1 MYEFAPGRKQSVSTE
16 VCQVIFMSVK
26 RIRVTAIS
34 VACAAI
40 LSFGLPVGAQTTY
53 QKPPKEILDVMNA
66 PVVPTGTVSPSGDYM
81 IISRQVGYPTIADL
95 AQPMLRLAAIRI
107 NPATSGPHN
116 VPSFTDF
123 VVKRISDG
131 KEVKVALP
139 AEGRFSPPRWSPDG
153 KRFIFTQTT
162 RDAIRLWT
170 GDTTGAIHMVPEVH
184 INAVLAGGG
193 GRGGGG
199 GGCEWMGG
207 STKLLCKTVVAGGR
221 NSPPPTAKVPLGP
234 HVEESFGRSTSVAT
248 LEDLLT
254 NAHDED
260 LFDYYATSQIATIDL
275 ADNKVTPIGKPAIYA
290 GLNVSP
296 DGKYILET
304 HLHRQDGHYSYLL
317 GWNSFPRETEILDL
331 EGRVVFKVVSIPLED
346 NLQRGVQFAGRRD
359 ITWKPTDPAS
369 LVWAEALDGGD
380 SRKQVP
386 QRDKVMWL
394 KAPFKADPSELLRT
408 ENRFGGISWGER
420 PDFAMYRESNMRPRR
435 TRTYFFNPQNPAEAP
450 KLAWDLNSD
459 DRYKNPG
466 NPMNRELA
474 NGHPAARQE
483 GDFIFLEGMGSGPDG
498 DHPFVDKFNVKT
510 LTAERLFQCP
520 DKAYENVVALLT
532 PDGSKFMTRHESPT
546 DVPNYFVHTA
556 GSTDAKAFTHFAD
569 PTPQIRGIHRELVK
583 YTRADG
589 IPLSMWV
596 YTPADYKPG
605 TRLPAVFWAYPR
617 EIASADLAG
626 EVTGSQYR
634 FTTIRGYSELYFLL
648 EGYVVLDDDN
658 AMPVVTPKGGDP
670 EKVNDTYI
678 DQIVEDAKAAVAKAA
693 DMGVIDPKR
702 VGVGGHSYGA
712 FMTANLMTH
721 SDIFRAAIAE
731 SGAYNRTLTPFE
743 FQSERRTIWE
753 VPDTYLKMSPFMFA
767 DKLKA
772 PILLIHG
779 EADDNPGTF
788 PIQSERFYRAI
799 KGNGGNVRYVTL
811 PLEAHG
817 YQAKETLED
826 VVWEKLTWFNKWVK
840 NADANTPAAATTS
853 GASNK

>member
-1 MYEFAPGRKQSVSTE
+1 MGRWKMLVSA
-16 VCQVIFMSVK
+16 K
-26 RIRVTAIS
+26 PIRVNLIAVIC
-34 VACAAI
+34 VAAGI
-40 LSFGLPVGAQTTY
+40 LSFGLPVGAQTSY

-66 PVVPTGTVSPSGDYM
+66 PVVPTGTVNPTGDYM

-116 VPSFTDF
+116 VASFTDF
-123 VVKRISDG
+123 VIKRISDG
-131 KEVKVALP
+131 KETKITLP
-139 AEGRFSPPRWSPDG
+139 GDGRFSPPRWSPDG

-162 RDAIRLWT
+162 RTAIQLWT
-170 GDTTGAIHMVPEVH
+170 GDTSGAIHVVPGVH

-193 GRGGGG
+193 GRGGAGG

-207 STKLLCKTVVAGGR
+207 STRVLCKTIVADGR
-221 NSPPPTAKVPLGP
+221 TAPPPTAKVPVGP
-234 HVEESFGRSTSVAT
+234 HVEESFGRATVVAT
-248 LEDLLT
+248 LEDLLQ

-260 LFDYYATSQIATIDL
+260 LFDYYATSQIATVDL
-275 ADNKVTPIGKPAIYA
+275 PTGKVAPVGKPAIYS
-290 GLNVSP
+290 GVSSSP
-296 DGKYILET
+296 DGKYILVT

-317 GWNSFPRETEILDL
+317 GWNSFPRDIEVRDL
-331 EGRVVFKVVSIPLED
+331 EGRVVYKVASIPLED
-346 NLQRGVQFAGRRD
+346 NLPARGGIWPGPRD
-359 ITWKPTDPAS
+359 ISWKSTDPAT

-380 SRKQVP
+380 PQKKVP
-386 QRDKVMWL
+386 QRDKVMWI
-394 KAPFKADPSELLRT
+394 KAPFKGDATELFRT
-408 ENRFGGISWGER
+408 EFRFGGISWGEH
-420 PDFAMYRESNMRPRR
+420 PDFAIYRESNMRPRR
-435 TRTYFFNPQNPAEAP
+435 TRTYFFNPMNPSEAP

-466 NPMNRELA
+466 NPMSRELP
-474 NGHPAARQE
+474 NGHTVVRQQ
-483 GDFIFLEGMGSGPDG
+483 GDSIFMDGMGAGPEG
-498 DHPFVDKFNVKT
+498 DHPFVDKVNVKT
-510 LTAERLFQCP
+510 MGAERLFQCP
-520 DKAYENVVALLT
+520 EKAYETVVAMLS
-532 PDGSKFMTRHESPT
+532 PDGTKLMTRHESAS
-546 DVPNYFVHTA
+546 DVPNYFLRTA

-583 YTRADG
+583 YKRADG

-596 YTPADYKPG
+596 YTPANYKPG

-626 EVTGSQYR
+626 QVTGSQDR

-658 AMPVVTPKGGDP
+658 AMPVVTPQGGNP
-670 EKVNDTYI
+670 ENVNDTYI
-678 DQIVEDAKAAVAKAA
+678 DQIVEDARAAVAKA
-693 DMGVIDPKR
+693 DEMGLIDPKR

-712 FMTANLMTH
+712 FMTANLMAH
-721 SDIFRAAIAE
+721 STVFRAAIAE

-743 FQSERRTIWE
+743 FQSERRTIWQ

-767 DKLKA
+767 DKVKA

-779 EADDNPGTF
+779 EADDNSGTF

-817 YQAKETLED
+817 YQAKETLEH
-826 VVWEKLTWFNKWVK
+826 VVWEKLTWFDKWVK
-840 NADANTPAAATTS
+840 NADANSPATATTS
-853 GASNK
+853 STPNK

>member
-1 MYEFAPGRKQSVSTE
+1 MGRWKMLVSA
-16 VCQVIFMSVK
+16 K
-26 RIRVTAIS
+26 PIRVNLIAVIC
-34 VACAAI
+34 VAAGI
-40 LSFGLPVGAQTTY
+40 LSFGLPVGAQTSY

-66 PVVPTGTVSPSGDYM
+66 PVVPTGTVNPTGDYM

-116 VPSFTDF
+116 VASFTDF
-123 VVKRISDG
+123 VIKRISDG
-131 KEVKVALP
+131 KETKITLP
-139 AEGRFSPPRWSPDG
+139 GDGRFSPPRWSPDG

-162 RDAIRLWT
+162 RTAIQLWT
-170 GDTTGAIHMVPEVH
+170 GDTSGAIHVVPGVH

-193 GRGGGG
+193 GRGGAGG

-207 STKLLCKTVVAGGR
+207 STRVLCKTIVADGR
-221 NSPPPTAKVPLGP
+221 TAPPPTAKVPVGP
-234 HVEESFGRSTSVAT
+234 HVEESFGRATVVAT
-248 LEDLLT
+248 LEDLLQ

-260 LFDYYATSQIATIDL
+260 LFDYYATSQIATVDL
-275 ADNKVTPIGKPAIYA
+275 PTGKVAPVGKPAIYS
-290 GLNVSP
+290 GVSSSP
-296 DGKYILET
+296 DGKYILVT

-317 GWNSFPRETEILDL
+317 GWNSFPRDIEVRDL
-331 EGRVVFKVVSIPLED
+331 EGRVVYKVASIPLED
-346 NLQRGVQFAGRRD
+346 NLPARGGIWPGPRD
-359 ITWKPTDPAS
+359 ISWKSTDPAT

-380 SRKQVP
+380 PQKKVP
-386 QRDKVMWL
+386 QRDKVMWI
-394 KAPFKADPSELLRT
+394 KAPFKGDATELFRT
-408 ENRFGGISWGER
+408 EFRFGGISWGEH
-420 PDFAMYRESNMRPRR
+420 PDFAIYRESNMRPRR
-435 TRTYFFNPQNPAEAP
+435 TRTYFFNPTNLSEAP

-466 NPMNRELA
+466 NPMSRELP
-474 NGHPAARQE
+474 NGHTVVRQQ
-483 GDFIFLEGMGSGPDG
+483 GDSIFMDGMGAGPEG
-498 DHPFVDKFNVKT
+498 DHPFVDKVNVKT
-510 LTAERLFQCP
+510 MGAERLFQCP
-520 DKAYENVVALLT
+520 EKAYETVVAMLS
-532 PDGSKFMTRHESPT
+532 PDGTKLMTRHESAS
-546 DVPNYFVHTA
+546 DVPNYFLRTA

-583 YTRADG
+583 YKRADG

-596 YTPADYKPG
+596 YTPANYKPG

-626 EVTGSQYR
+626 QVTGSQDR

-658 AMPVVTPKGGDP
+658 AMPVVTPQGGNP
-670 EKVNDTYI
+670 ENVNDTYI
-678 DQIVEDAKAAVAKAA
+678 DQIVEDARAAVAKA
-693 DMGVIDPKR
+693 DEMGLIDPKR

-712 FMTANLMTH
+712 FMTANLMAH
-721 SDIFRAAIAE
+721 STVFRAAIAE

-743 FQSERRTIWE
+743 FQSERRTIWQ

-767 DKLKA
+767 DKVKA

-779 EADDNPGTF
+779 EADDNSGTF

-817 YQAKETLED
+817 YQAKETLEH
-826 VVWEKLTWFNKWVK
+826 VVWEKLTWFDKWVK
-840 NADANTPAAATTS
+840 NADANSPATATTS
-853 GASNK
+853 STPNK

>member
-1 MYEFAPGRKQSVSTE
+1 MD
-16 VCQVIFMSVK
+16 VK
-26 RIRVTAIS
+26 RIRVTAIA
-34 VACAAI
+34 VVCAAVAI
-40 LSFGLPVGAQTTY
+40 LAYGIPVSAQTSY

-66 PVVPTGTVSPSGDYM
+66 PVVPTGSVSPSGDYM
-81 IISRQVGYPTIADL
+81 LIYRQVGYPTIADL

-116 VPSFTDF
+116 VASFTDF

-131 KEVKVALP
+131 KEQKITLP
-139 AEGRFSPPRWSPDG
+139 TDGRFSPPRWSPDG

-162 RDAIRLWT
+162 RTAIQLWT
-170 GDTTGAIHMVPEVH
+170 GDTTGAIHMVPDVH

-207 STKLLCKTVVAGGR
+207 STKLLCKTVVVGGR
-221 NSPPPTAKVPLGP
+221 NAPPATAKVPVGP
-234 HVEESFGRSTSVAT
+234 HVEESFGRATAVAT

-260 LFDYYATSQIATIDL
+260 LFDYYATSQITTVDL
-275 ADNKVTPIGKPAIYA
+275 SNNKVTPIGKPAIYTGISA
-290 GLNVSP
+290 SP

-317 GWNSFPRETEILDL
+317 SWNSFPRDSEVRDL
-331 EGRVVFKVVSIPLED
+331 EGRVVYKVASIPLED
-346 NLQRGVQFAGRRD
+346 NLPRGGMWPGPRD
-359 ITWKPTDPAS
+359 ISWKPTDPAT
-369 LVWAEALDGGD
+369 LVWAEALDDGD
-380 SRKQVP
+380 PQKKVP
-386 QRDKVMWL
+386 QRDKVMWI
-394 KAPFKADPSELLRT
+394 KAPFKGEAAELFRT
-408 ENRFGGISWGER
+408 EFRFGGISWGEH
-420 PDFAMYRESNMRPRR
+420 PDFAIYRESNMRPRR
-435 TRTYFFNPQNPAEAP
+435 TRTYFFNPTIPGEAA
-450 KLAWDLNSD
+450 KLVWDLNSD

-466 NPMNRELA
+466 NPLTRELP
-474 NGHPAARQE
+474 NGRAAVREQ
-483 GDFIFLEGMGSGPDG
+483 GDYIFLEGTGAGPDG
-498 DHPFVDKFNVKT
+498 DHPFLDKFNIIT
-510 LTAERLFQCP
+510 LSAERLFQCP
-520 DKAYENVVALLT
+520 DHAFETTVALLN
-532 PDGSKFMTRHESPT
+532 PDATKLMTRHESPSEP
-546 DVPNYFVHTA
+546 PNYFVRTT
-556 GSTDAKAFTHFAD
+556 GSGDAKAFTHFAD

-583 YTRADG
+583 YKRADG

-596 YTPADYKPG
+596 YTPANYKPG
-605 TRLPAVFWAYPR
+605 TRLPGVFWAYPR

-658 AMPVVTPKGGDP
+658 AMPVVTPQGGNP
-670 EKVNDTYI
+670 ENVNDTYI
-678 DQIVEDAKAAVAKAA
+678 DQIVEDARAAVAKA
-693 DMGVIDPKR
+693 DEMGVIDPKR

-743 FQSERRTIWE
+743 FQSERRTIWQ
-753 VPDTYLKMSPFMFA
+753 VPEMYLKMSPFMFA

-817 YQAKETLED
+817 YQAKETLEH

-840 NADANTPAAATTS
+840 NADANTPATTS
-853 GASNK
+853 GTPNK

>member
-1 MYEFAPGRKQSVSTE
+1 MLRWGR
-16 VCQVIFMSVK
+16 FMDVK
-26 RIRVTAIS
+26 RIRVTAIA
-34 VACAAI
+34 VVCAAVAI
-40 LSFGLPVGAQTTY
+40 LAYGIPVSAQTSY

-66 PVVPTGTVSPSGDYM
+66 PVVPTGSVSPSGDYM
-81 IISRQVGYPTIADL
+81 LIYRQVGYPTIADL

-116 VPSFTDF
+116 VASFTDF

-131 KEVKVALP
+131 KEQKITLP
-139 AEGRFSPPRWSPDG
+139 TDGRFSPPRWSPDG

-162 RDAIRLWT
+162 RTAIQLWT
-170 GDTTGAIHMVPEVH
+170 GDTTGAIHMVPDVH

-207 STKLLCKTVVAGGR
+207 STKLLCKTVVVGGR
-221 NSPPPTAKVPLGP
+221 NAPPATAKVPVGP
-234 HVEESFGRSTSVAT
+234 HVEESFGRATAVAT

-260 LFDYYATSQIATIDL
+260 LFDYYATSQITTVDL
-275 ADNKVTPIGKPAIYA
+275 SNNKVTPIGKPAIYTGISA
-290 GLNVSP
+290 SP

-317 GWNSFPRETEILDL
+317 SWNSFPRDSEVRDL
-331 EGRVVFKVVSIPLED
+331 EGRVVYKVASIPLED
-346 NLQRGVQFAGRRD
+346 NLPRGGMWPGPRD
-359 ITWKPTDPAS
+359 ISWKPTDPAT
-369 LVWAEALDGGD
+369 LVWAEALDDGD
-380 SRKQVP
+380 PQKKVP
-386 QRDKVMWL
+386 QRDKVMWI
-394 KAPFKADPSELLRT
+394 KAPFKGEAAELFRT
-408 ENRFGGISWGER
+408 EFRFGGISWGEH
-420 PDFAMYRESNMRPRR
+420 PDFAIYRESNMRPRR
-435 TRTYFFNPQNPAEAP
+435 TRTYFFNPTIPGEAA
-450 KLAWDLNSD
+450 KLVWDLNSD

-466 NPMNRELA
+466 NPLTRELP
-474 NGHPAARQE
+474 NGRAAVREQ
-483 GDFIFLEGMGSGPDG
+483 GDYIFLEGTGAGPDG
-498 DHPFVDKFNVKT
+498 DHPFLDKFNIIT
-510 LTAERLFQCP
+510 LSAERLFQCP
-520 DKAYENVVALLT
+520 DHAFETTVALLN
-532 PDGSKFMTRHESPT
+532 PDATKLMTRHESPSEP
-546 DVPNYFVHTA
+546 PNYFVRTT
-556 GSTDAKAFTHFAD
+556 GSGDAKAFTHFAD

-583 YTRADG
+583 YKRADG

-596 YTPADYKPG
+596 YTPANYKPG
-605 TRLPAVFWAYPR
+605 TRLPGVFWAYPR

-658 AMPVVTPKGGDP
+658 AMPVVTPQGGNP
-670 EKVNDTYI
+670 ENVNDTYI
-678 DQIVEDAKAAVAKAA
+678 DQIVEDARAAVAKA
-693 DMGVIDPKR
+693 DEMGVIDPKR

-743 FQSERRTIWE
+743 FQSERRTIWQ
-753 VPDTYLKMSPFMFA
+753 VPEMYLKMSPFMFA

-817 YQAKETLED
+817 YQAKETLEH

-840 NADANTPAAATTS
+840 NADANTPATTS
-853 GASNK
+853 GTPNK

>member
-1 MYEFAPGRKQSVSTE
+1 MLRRGR
-16 VCQVIFMSVK
+16 FMDVK
-26 RIRVTAIS
+26 RIRVTAIA
-34 VACAAI
+34 VVCAAVSI
-40 LSFGLPVGAQTTY
+40 LAYGIPVSAQTSY

-66 PVVPTGTVSPSGDYM
+66 PVVPTGSVSPSGDYM
-81 IISRQVGYPTIADL
+81 LIYRQVGYPTIADL

-116 VPSFTDF
+116 VASFTDF

-131 KEVKVALP
+131 KEQKITLP
-139 AEGRFSPPRWSPDG
+139 ADGRFSPPRWSPDG

-162 RDAIRLWT
+162 RTAIQLWT
-170 GDTTGAIHMVPEVH
+170 GDTTGAIHMVPDVH

-221 NSPPPTAKVPLGP
+221 NAPPATAKVPVGP
-234 HVEESFGRSTSVAT
+234 HVEESFGRATAVAT

-260 LFDYYATSQIATIDL
+260 LFDYYATSQITTVDL
-275 ADNKVTPIGKPAIYA
+275 SNNKVTPIGKPAIYA
-290 GLNVSP
+290 GISASP

-317 GWNSFPRETEILDL
+317 SWNSFPRDSEVRDL
-331 EGRVVFKVVSIPLED
+331 EGRVVYKVASIPLED
-346 NLQRGVQFAGRRD
+346 NLPRGGMWPGPRD
-359 ITWKPTDPAS
+359 ISWKPTDPPT
-369 LVWAEALDGGD
+369 LVWAEALDDGD
-380 SRKQVP
+380 PQKKVP
-386 QRDKVMWL
+386 QRDKVMWI
-394 KAPFKADPSELLRT
+394 KAPFKGEAAELFRT
-408 ENRFGGISWGER
+408 EFRFGGISWGEH
-420 PDFAMYRESNMRPRR
+420 PDFAIYRESNMRPRR
-435 TRTYFFNPQNPAEAP
+435 TRTYFFNPTIPGEAA
-450 KLAWDLNSD
+450 KLVWDLNSD

-466 NPMNRELA
+466 NPLTRELP
-474 NGHPAARQE
+474 NGRAAVREQ
-483 GDFIFLEGMGSGPDG
+483 GDYIFLEGTGAGPDG
-498 DHPFVDKFNVKT
+498 DHPFLDKFNIIT
-510 LTAERLFQCP
+510 LSAERLFQCP
-520 DKAYENVVALLT
+520 DNAFETTVALLN
-532 PDGSKFMTRHESPT
+532 PDATKLMTRHESPSEP
-546 DVPNYFVHTA
+546 PNYFVRTT
-556 GSTDAKAFTHFAD
+556 GSGDAKAFTHFAD

-583 YTRADG
+583 YKRADG

-605 TRLPAVFWAYPR
+605 TRLPGVFWAYPR

-658 AMPVVTPKGGDP
+658 AMPVVTPQGGNP
-670 EKVNDTYI
+670 ENVNDTYI
-678 DQIVEDAKAAVAKAA
+678 DQIVEDARAAVAKA
-693 DMGVIDPKR
+693 DEMGVIDPKR

-743 FQSERRTIWE
+743 FQSERRTIWQ
-753 VPDTYLKMSPFMFA
+753 VPEMYLKMSPFMFA

-817 YQAKETLED
+817 YQAKETLEH
-826 VVWEKLTWFNKWVK
+826 VVWEKLTWFDKWVK
-840 NADANTPAAATTS
+840 NADANTPATTS
-853 GASNK
+853 GTPNK

>member
-1 MYEFAPGRKQSVSTE
+1 MTSSCTFNN
-16 VCQVIFMSVK
+16 VK
-26 RIRVTAIS
+26 RIRVFSIAL
-34 VACAAI
+34 ACAAI
-40 LSFGLPVGAQTTY
+40 LSFGLPSRAQTSY

-66 PVVPTGTVSPSGDYM
+66 PVVPGGNVNPTGDYL
-81 IISRQVGYPTIADL
+81 ITFRQVGYPTIADL

-107 NPATSGPHN
+107 DPATSGPHN

-131 KEVKVALP
+131 KEIKVTLP
-139 AEGRFSPPRWSPDG
+139 ADGRFSPPRWSPDG

-162 RDAIRLWT
+162 RNAIQLWT
-170 GDTTGAIHMVPEVH
+170 GDVTGAIHMIPDVR
-184 INAVLAGGG
+184 INAVLAGG

-199 GGCEWMGG
+199 GGCEWMGS

-234 HVEESFGRSTSVAT
+234 HVEESFGRTTVVAT
-248 LEDLLT
+248 LEDLLS

-260 LFDYYATSQIATIDL
+260 LFDYYATSQIATVDL
-275 ADNKVTPIGKPAIYA
+275 SNGKVTPVGKPAVYA
-290 GLNVSP
+290 GVNASP
-296 DGKYILET
+296 DGKYILVT

-317 GWNSFPRETEILDL
+317 GWNSFPRETEVIDL
-331 EGRVVFKVVSIPLED
+331 EGHSVFKVVSIPLED
-346 NLQRGVQFAGRRD
+346 NFQRGVQFAGRRD
-359 ITWKPTDPAS
+359 ITWKPTDPS
-369 LVWAEALDGGD
+369 TLVWAEALDGGD

-386 QRDKVMWL
+386 QRDKVLLL
-394 KAPFKADPSELLRT
+394 KAPFKAEPTELFKT
-408 ENRFGGISWGER
+408 EFRFGGISWGEHS
-420 PDFAMYRESNMRPRR
+420 DFAMYRESNMRPRR
-435 TRTYFFNPQNPAEAP
+435 TRTYFFNPMNPSDAP

-466 NPMNRELA
+466 NPMNRELP
-474 NGHPAARQE
+474 NGHAVVRQQ

-498 DHPFVDKFNVKT
+498 DHPFVDKFNIKT
-510 LTAERLFQCP
+510 MTSERLFQCP
-520 DKAYENVVALLT
+520 DKAYETVVALLT
-532 PDGSKFMTRHESPT
+532 PDGTKLMTRHESPT
-546 DVPNYFVHTA
+546 DVPNFFIRTS
-556 GSTDAKAFTHFAD
+556 GSTDSKAFTHFAD

-583 YTRADG
+583 YKRADG

-658 AMPVVTPKGGDP
+658 AMPVVTPKGTDP

-678 DQIVEDAKAAVAKAA
+678 DQIVEDAKAAVAKA
-693 DMGVIDPKR
+693 DEMGVVDPKR

-721 SDIFRAAIAE
+721 STIFRAAIAE

-767 DKLKA
+767 DKVKA

-779 EADDNPGTF
+779 EADDNSGTF

-817 YQAKETLED
+817 YQAKETLEH
-826 VVWEKLTWFNKWVK
+826 VVWEKLTWFDKWVK
-840 NADANTPAAATTS
+840 NADANTPAAATTAS
-853 GASNK
+853 GTPKE